1 MMRRLARQRRFNKNK
16 HCNVANERGGR
27 GYEIPVRLDKTCG
40 PEIRQCTGRFAV
52 KYDTAEWDNGILRKM
67 FADDT
72 GMCGRQ
78 EERYFRMKITNYV
91 QEFITDDEKP
101 FDSAHAS
108 TLLELHDGSILAA
121 WFGGSWEKNPDV
133 DIWTALRVNGVWEQ
147 PVRVASRRGI
157 AMWNPVLFR
166 REDGTILLFYK
177 VGKTIPEWVTYY
189 MESKDEGR
197 SFSAPQALTQE
208 GQGGRGPVKN
218 KPIRLSDGTVLAPAS
233 LEGELWDAFV
243 DISKD
248 DCRSW
253 TMSGLI
259 PLRRVA
265 ITEKGVH
272 NVQMIDR
279 PYNKHYIYGKGIIQP
294 TLWEDAQHNVH
305 MLCRS
310 SSSRIFRSD
319 SSDGG
324 KTWSLAYDTGLPNN
338 NSGIDLVKLGDGRL
352 ILVYNPR
359 ENLPGYYKGPRTPLA
374 VALSEDNGET
384 FRIIKVLEDQRGD
397 YCYPAVICNDK
408 NKVMITYT
416 WKREKI
422 VYVSFDIEED

>member
-1 MMRRLARQRRFNKNK
+1 
-16 HCNVANERGGR
+16 
-27 GYEIPVRLDKTCG
+27 
-40 PEIRQCTGRFAV
+40 
-52 KYDTAEWDNGILRKM
+52 
-67 FADDT
+67 
-72 GMCGRQ
+72 
-78 EERYFRMKITNYV
+78 MKITNYV
-91 QEFITDDEKP
+91 QEFVTDDDKP

-108 TLLELHDGSILAA
+108 TLLELEGGNILAA

-133 DIWTALRVNGVWEQ
+133 DIWAAIRVDGVWKK
-147 PVRVASRRGI
+147 PVRVASERGT

-166 REDGTILLFYK
+166 KADGTIILFYK
-177 VGKTIPEWVTYY
+177 VGKTIPEWITYY
-189 MESKDEGR
+189 VESRDEGR
-197 SFSAPQALTQE
+197 SFSAPQVLTEE

-233 LEGELWDAFV
+233 WEV
-243 DISKD
+243 
-248 DCRSW
+248 
-253 TMSGLI
+253 SGTV

-279 PYNKHYIYGKGIIQP
+279 PYDKHYIYGKGIIQP
-294 TLWEDAQHNVH
+294 TLWEDEQHNVH

-319 SSDGG
+319 STDGG
-324 KTWSLAYDTGLPNN
+324 RTWSLAYDTGLPNN
-338 NSGIDLVKLGDGRL
+338 NSGIDLVRLKDGRL

-359 ENLPGYYKGPRTPLA
+359 ENLPGYYKGPRTPLS
-374 VALSEDNGET
+374 VAISEDNGET
-384 FRIIKVLEDQRGD
+384 FQIIRTLEDQRGD
-397 YCYPAVICNDK
+397 FCYPAVICNEH

-422 VYVSFDIEED
+422 VYVSFTLEDES